1 MAATVRD
8 IIRKKGNEAV
18 KVLQD
23 VPVYEALRLM
33 KEREIGALIVI
44 DTTGNTVGIVSD
56 RDCTQRIILEER
68 PPKSTAVAE
77 IMTRD
82 LIGTE
87 PDKTAEECI
96 AIMLRERIRHLPVFD
111 EKKMVGLISIGDTVK
126 AIVKKQ
132 HVDIKHLANYIAG
145 TYV

>member
-56 RDCTQRIILEER
+56 RDCTQRIIPKNDR
-68 PPKSTAVAE
+68 PKVQPSQ
-77 IMTRD
+77 R
-82 LIGTE
+82 
-87 PDKTAEECI
+87 
-96 AIMLRERIRHLPVFD
+96 
-111 EKKMVGLISIGDTVK
+111 S
-126 AIVKKQ
+126 
-132 HVDIKHLANYIAG
+132 
-145 TYV
+145 